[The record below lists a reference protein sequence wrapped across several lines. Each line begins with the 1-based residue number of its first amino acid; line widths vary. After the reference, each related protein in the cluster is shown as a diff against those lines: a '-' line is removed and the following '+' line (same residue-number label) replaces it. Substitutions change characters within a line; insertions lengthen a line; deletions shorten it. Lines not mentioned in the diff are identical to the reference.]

1 MQPYSVA
8 REGGTK
14 REALP
19 TGLQGAGRKQ
29 GMDMTKLCK
38 RVSGSA
44 GFGMWVLA
52 AWVGLAAAAPA
63 QVVRPGA
70 LTPMLVEA
78 EAQVSNPET
87 VRLLVGLGR
96 IRADLQLGMLDLG
109 GPSAE
114 AHFGRPRSEILP
126 GIAEGLRAAG
136 VPDLEPVLQALEA
149 GGGKDALRKAYL
161 EAEKALLKARS
172 TLDPTGEDAAL
183 AVLELTKGAA
193 GQIDASGR
201 TEAKAYQGAWAL
213 LMVARGELDLLS
225 RNADPRLAKLAAS
238 EAMALDEI
246 ILTMP
251 DPNQTAPVA
260 FDPAPVLKLI
270 QRLEAQDE
278 AA

>member
-1 MQPYSVA
+1 M
-8 REGGTK
+8 
-14 REALP
+14 
-19 TGLQGAGRKQ
+19 
-29 GMDMTKLCK
+29 
-38 RVSGSA
+38 
-44 GFGMWVLA
+44 
-52 AWVGLAAAAPA
+52 
-63 QVVRPGA
+63 
-70 LTPMLVEA
+70 
-78 EAQVSNPET
+78 
-87 VRLLVGLGR
+87 
-96 IRADLQLGMLDLG
+96 
-109 GPSAE
+109 
-114 AHFGRPRSEILP
+114 
-126 GIAEGLRAAG
+126 
-136 VPDLEPVLQALEA
+136 
-149 GGGKDALRKAYL
+149 
-161 EAEKALLKARS
+161 
-172 TLDPTGEDAAL
+172 

-201 TEAKAYQGAWAL
+201 TEAKAYQVAWAL